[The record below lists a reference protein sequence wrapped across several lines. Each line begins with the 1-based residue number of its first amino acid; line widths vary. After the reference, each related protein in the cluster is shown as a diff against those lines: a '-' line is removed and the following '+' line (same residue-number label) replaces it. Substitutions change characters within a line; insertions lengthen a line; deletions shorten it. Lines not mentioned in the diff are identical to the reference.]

1 MSQETRYQRNPDFIY
16 RKIVDESVLIPI
28 HQDIANMDSI
38 FTLNGIGA
46 FIWEQLE
53 QPTTQTSLQAAI
65 LEEYDANQ
73 KVLLADLDKFLGQM
87 KEIDA
92 ICEV

>member
-53 QPTTQTSLQAAI
+53 QPTTQASLQAAI
-65 LEEYDANQ
+65 LDEYDANQ
-73 KVLLADLDKFLGQM
+73 EVLLADLENFLGQM